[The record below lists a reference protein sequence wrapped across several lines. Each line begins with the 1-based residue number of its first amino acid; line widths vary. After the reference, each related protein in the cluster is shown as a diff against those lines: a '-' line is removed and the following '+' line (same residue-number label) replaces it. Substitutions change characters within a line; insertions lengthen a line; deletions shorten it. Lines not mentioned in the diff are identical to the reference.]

1 MGTSETGREVKR
13 VRRPRSLVIGL
24 IIMAVLTL
32 VGATAAAGGS
42 KATTPTVDV
51 VTVPSEPVYLP
62 SVSTA
67 TQEVSILSIDVSVNV
82 PGDEEWKAIYGAS
95 WGPYCS
101 AVIEAADDAMYTQF
115 GINLYVST
123 YQDWDSNDSQM
134 DITKL
139 LAEAKSER
147 GLNGKKLMIAFTAQV
162 QNCGAAYVGGRYSIV
177 AESWAK
183 NQICQHEVSHNYGA
197 DHSTCG
203 GDNCVIADC
212 VGHYGQWCGT
222 CWTTIYNNR
231 NSK

>member
-1 MGTSETGREVKR
+1 MGASETGREVKR
-13 VRRPRSLVIGL
+13 VRRSRSLVIGL
-24 IIMAVLTL
+24 AIMAALTL

-42 KATTPTVDV
+42 KAPTQAVDV
-51 VTVPSEPVYLP
+51 VTVPSEPAYLP
-62 SVSTA
+62 GASVT
-67 TQEVSILSIDVSVNV
+67 TEISILSIDVSVNV
-82 PGDEEWKAIYGAS
+82 PGDEEWKAAYGSS

-101 AVIEAADDAMYTQF
+101 AVIEAADDAMYSQF

-147 GLNGKKLMIAFTAQV
+147 GLNGKQLMIAFTAQV
-162 QNCGAAYVGGRYSIV
+162 SNCGASYVGGRYAIV

-183 NQICQHEVSHNYGA
+183 NQICQHEVSHSYGA
-197 DHSTCG
+197 SHSTCA

-212 VGHYGQWCGT
+212 TGHYGQWCST